1 MSYSIKCCYKC
12 PDRVVTKTY
21 NCHSTCDKYISEK
34 AEHDRIKE
42 LIRKDNEKIY
52 AKYRK

>member
-1 MSYSIKCCYKC
+1 MKINDSYELVIDDIGCYILKHHYISQKTGN
-12 PDRVVTKTY
+12 DRV
-21 NCHSTCDKYISEK
+21 
-34 AEHDRIKE
+34 KE